1 MFMRILMLALLG
13 LPAAGLASPLPAYP
27 FVFAAGSAER
37 KVAPDV
43 GSLRFRIRSHEREV
57 DKAISNVESASKRV
71 AALLQAADVRI
82 EDIDASSID
91 KSEKEQWEIG
101 MRQSVPDGY
110 EAFRGFKVT
119 IRDLSK
125 YPTLVKG
132 VFELPESDD
141 FSASFDRSDRQE
153 IQSQLFDQAAKDAQA
168 RAQSMATSFGRKLG
182 QVRGIAQ
189 VPFTSLAHWL
199 GFPDAAFYPPL
210 AMTMP
215 DFASS
220 LDRLLV
226 PATITISVEVNA
238 IFEIQ

>member
-1 MFMRILMLALLG
+1 MFMRILVLG
-13 LPAAGLASPLPAYP
+13 LLCTPVAGIASPLPDYP
-27 FVFAAGSAER
+27 FVFTAGSAER
-37 KVAPDV
+37 HLVPDV
-43 GSLRFRIRSHEREV
+43 GNLGFTIRSHQREV
-57 DKAISNVESASKRV
+57 DRAISTVESASKRV
-71 AALLQAADVRI
+71 ATLLQAAGVKL

-91 KSEKEQWEIG
+91 KSEKEHWEPG
-101 MRQSVPDGY
+101 MRQSVSDGH
-110 EAFRGFKVT
+110 EASRRFEVA

-141 FSASFDRSDRQE
+141 FSASFGRSDREQ
-153 IQSQLFDQAAKDAQA
+153 IQGELFDQAAKDAQT
-168 RAQSMATSFGRKLG
+168 RAQRMATSFGRKLG

-199 GFPDAAFYPPL
+199 GFPDAAYYPAPAISL
-210 AMTMP
+210 P

-226 PATITISVEVNA
+226 PATISITVEVNA
-238 IFEIQ
+238 VFEIQ